1 VKSGEGPR
9 EAMRRQAFGL
19 ILRLAGNKLGYEKEN
34 VVIACLKV
42 SFTPVV

>member
-1 VKSGEGPR
+1 MKSGEGPR
-9 EAMRRQAFGL
+9 EARRQAFGL

-34 VVIACLKV
+34 VVISCLKV